1 MPTKPTPIVSVESLE
16 KWFTVGR
23 SLLDIIR
30 RKPAGRIHAVDG
42 VSLHLLP
49 NEVLGIVG
57 ESGSGK
63 STLARCLVALYRPDR
78 GRIVFDGVDV
88 TEATGQSR
96 RDLHGRMQM
105 IYQDPYTSLNP
116 QMSIGAAIGEAGRVH
131 GRAGED
137 FMHELF
143 DVVGLP
149 RSMAGRRPR
158 ALSGGQRQRAA
169 IARALAVQP
178 EVLIAD
184 EAVSALDVS
193 IQAQILNLFSQL
205 SDDLGLAMIFIA
217 HDLAVVSHVADRVAI
232 MYLGRIV
239 EEGPLDAV
247 FGTPKHPYTRAL
259 LDAHPDPYA
268 LGRGRRDRRNFGG
281 YPFASRHP
289 LRMPI
294 PDPLSLCH
302 RPLRGGRSCSLDR
315 WRAASSR
322 MSRAAVRT
330 PRLGLGEGGL
340 QAGGVL
346 LALRLDHQRHERP
359 HHDERS
365 RGGHV
370 QIHGDTRAT
379 VREVAEPV
387 RATHR
392 PRSVLGRHTQVI
404 DTSVSRSVIP
414 KSTSWP
420 RLVCR

>member
-1 MPTKPTPIVSVESLE
+1 MSAAPPEPSTEARNGDPILVVEEIE

-23 SLLDIIR
+23 SLVDIIR

-63 STLARCLVALYRPDR
+63 STLARCLVALYRPDG
-78 GRIVFDGVDV
+78 GRITFDGVDV
-88 TEATGQSR
+88 AGARGQEQ

-105 IYQDPYTSLNP
+105 IFQDPFTSLNP
-116 QMSIGAAIGEAGRVH
+116 QMSIGAAIGEAGKVH
-131 GRAGED
+131 GRTGEGFVGD
-137 FMHELF
+137 LLE
-143 DVVGLP
+143 VVGLS

-184 EAVSALDVS
+184 EVVSALDVS

-239 EEGPLDAV
+239 EEGPVEAV
-247 FGTPKHPYTRAL
+247 FRSPRHPYTRAL

-268 LGRGRRDRRNFGG
+268 LGAAGASTPISGDIPSPLDIPSGCRFRTRC
-281 YPFASRHP
+281 PFATDVCEVDDPS
-289 LRMPI
+289 LA
-294 PDPLSLCH
+294 PDDEPHRVACH
-302 RPLRGGRSCSLDR
+302 VVPFGRPGSG
-315 WRAASSR
+315 
-322 MSRAAVRT
+322 
-330 PRLGLGEGGL
+330 
-340 QAGGVL
+340 
-346 LALRLDHQRHERP
+346 
-359 HHDERS
+359 
-365 RGGHV
+365 
-370 QIHGDTRAT
+370 
-379 VREVAEPV
+379 
-387 RATHR
+387 
-392 PRSVLGRHTQVI
+392 
-404 DTSVSRSVIP
+404 
-414 KSTSWP
+414 
-420 RLVCR
+420 